1 MLRKFYVVLA
11 MLVLPQFA
19 MAQAFW
25 IDYGW
30 NVKPQNET
38 KFIAA
43 VERFTASDVFKNFP
57 GKMWF
62 NAHVANGP
70 DHTTHSFAVVYDDVS
85 QFESFSA
92 QLQGTKEWDRFR
104 KALNANGK
112 PTGETIYNHV
122 VGYGDHPKDKSAFI
136 GTAMQVSN
144 PIGYVA
150 SLDDLMKIDTMSQL
164 PGSLDIWAV
173 VAGGAPGVTHSVVF
187 GYDRFSQGSAF
198 LREAMKDPTYVKKL
212 AELGKYRTLLPSLW
226 VNTPA
231 KYGTATLSNMR

>member
-1 MLRKFYVVLA
+1 MLKKLYLILA
-11 MLVLPQFA
+11 LLVTPQLA

-30 NVKPQNET
+30 NVKPKDEAR
-38 KFIAA
+38 FMAA
-43 VERFTASDVFKNFP
+43 VERFTASDVFASFP

-70 DHTTHSFAVVYDDVS
+70 DSTTHSFAVVYDDVS

-104 KALNANGK
+104 KALNATGT
-112 PTGETIYNHV
+112 PTNETIYNHV
-122 VGYGDHPKDKSAFI
+122 IGFGDHPKDKTAFI

-144 PIGYVA
+144 PAGYVGA
-150 SLDDLMKIDTMSQL
+150 LKDLVQIDTMSTL

-173 VAGGAPGVTHSVVF
+173 MAGGAPGVTHTVVF
-187 GYDRFSQGSAF
+187 GYDRFSEGQAF
-198 LREAMKDPTYVKKL
+198 LREAVKDPVYVKKL
-212 AELGKYRTLLPSLW
+212 TALGNYRTLLPSLW
-226 VNTPA
+226 VNTPK
-231 KYGTATLSNMR
+231 KYGTAELSNMR